1 MMSEER
7 TEAHMEIKRD
17 PRGFYSLWIDG
28 RFEGNYDTYTEAA
41 KAYEE
46 IEWGETLVRELVSA

>member
-1 MMSEER
+1 
-7 TEAHMEIKRD
+7 MEIKRNSK
-17 PRGFYSLWIDG
+17 GFYTLYIDG
-28 RFEGNYDTYTEAA
+28 RFEGNYDSYTEAA